1 MPDTSD
7 QSRMKVPLGELATR
21 LLNSSA
27 EALERTETAMTRSF
41 ARGFDGHKKLVAVL
55 RQLDEEIALAIREE
69 RGL

>member
-1 MPDTSD
+1 
-7 QSRMKVPLGELATR
+7 LATR

-55 RQLDEEIALAIREE
+55 RQLDEEIALAIRQE